1 MAKAYWINTYRSIN
15 DEEKLAAYVAL
26 AGPAIEAAGGR
37 FLARGIPSLAYELG
51 LLERTTLIEF
61 DSIEAAEAAHEGPAY
76 QEALRALDGGADRD
90 LRIIGAEE
98 S

>member
-15 DEEKLAAYVAL
+15 DEEKLAMYVTL
-26 AGPAIEAAGGR
+26 AGPAVEAAGGR
-37 FLARGIPSLAYELG
+37 FLARGLPSHAYELG

-61 DSIEAAEAAHEGPAY
+61 DSIEAAVAAHESPAY
-76 QEALRALDGGADRD
+76 QEALLALDGGADRD
-90 LRIIGAEE
+90 LRIIEAEE

>member
-26 AGPAIEAAGGR
+26 AGPAITAAGGR
-37 FLARGIPSLAYELG
+37 FLARGLPSLTYELG
-51 LLERTTLIEF
+51 MLERTTLIEF
-61 DSIEAAEAAHEGPAY
+61 DSIEAAEAAHESSGY